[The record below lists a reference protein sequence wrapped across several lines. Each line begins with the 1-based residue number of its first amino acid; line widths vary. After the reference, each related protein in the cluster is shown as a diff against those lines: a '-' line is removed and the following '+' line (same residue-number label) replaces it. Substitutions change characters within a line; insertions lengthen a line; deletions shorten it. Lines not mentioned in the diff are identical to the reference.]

1 MLFETR
7 YFWAVFTTRDA
18 ATINKLKA
26 IYDRSRAV
34 YASSV
39 SIYEVF
45 RQTLEQED
53 MQVAELRAKTI
64 MNEFTIVDVGA
75 EIAEEGARI
84 SHRLRIPMADS
95 LIMATAKQ
103 LRIPCVTDDP
113 HFTEVKRVWV

>member
-1 MLFETR
+1 M
-7 YFWAVFTTRDA
+7 
-18 ATINKLKA
+18 
-26 IYDRSRAV
+26 
-34 YASSV
+34 

>member
-1 MLFETR
+1 VLFETR

-26 IYDRSRAV
+26 IYDKSNAV

-45 RQTLEQED
+45 RQTLERED

-64 MNEFTIVDVGA
+64 TNEFTIVDVGA

-103 LRIPCVTDDP
+103 LRVPCVTDDP